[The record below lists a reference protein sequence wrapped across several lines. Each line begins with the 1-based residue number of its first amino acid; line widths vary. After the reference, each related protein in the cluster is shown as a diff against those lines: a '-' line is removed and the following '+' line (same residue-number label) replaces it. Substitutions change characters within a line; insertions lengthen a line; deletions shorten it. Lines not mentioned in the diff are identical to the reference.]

1 MRTCDAVSRRRGAT
15 RIGRCRRCVHD
26 AVGWCW
32 IRACRRGRRVSG
44 TGARQWRRRRGRR
57 RLTGKRHQGTP
68 SRRREQRGQG
78 LHVVMRH
85 GRSTRMP
92 HFVMRQETCVIQ
104 KREQVPVTKPADEAG
119 MVQVV
124 HIFVEGA
131 IRMR

>member
-1 MRTCDAVSRRRGAT
+1 
-15 RIGRCRRCVHD
+15 
-26 AVGWCW
+26 
-32 IRACRRGRRVSG
+32 
-44 TGARQWRRRRGRR
+44 
-57 RLTGKRHQGTP
+57 
-68 SRRREQRGQG
+68 
-78 LHVVMRH
+78 
-85 GRSTRMP
+85 MP